1 MRECGWILASVVVF
15 LCSLNAVYAASYYC
29 NSCADCT
36 SKIGSAASGDYVYL
50 DTDVSS
56 SGTCISFFR
65 VRDINLD
72 CLNHS
77 ITGTGSGY
85 GIHVT
90 EGGNNQIRNCQ
101 IKSFDSGVY
110 LFSSLDNVLPE
121 MP

>member
-90 EGGNNQIRNCQ
+90 EGETTRSATARLSLSIPGFT
-101 IKSFDSGVY
+101 SFPHWIM
-110 LFSSLDNVLPE
+110 FLPE